1 MTDNAQ
7 PTSTKPYLVRAI
19 YEWCTDNGFT
29 PYVAVFVNRAVRV
42 PMEYVKNHEIV
53 LNVSF
58 EATQGLKIDNEA
70 ISFRARFAG
79 TARDLWVPTDNI
91 VAVYARE
98 NGQGMAFPLTP
109 ELQREQEQGAPSSAH
124 EATQLTE
131 VAHSDAPE
139 QSDAEKEASAAK
151 HKPKLTSVQAGDA
164 HEAPENDKTNAP
176 NARRKG
182 AKPSAAPPA
191 APLPLRAVTDE
202 NATSNNSANNNSN
215 NNANHGASD
224 NESEE
229 PPPGPDDPKKGPPGG
244 SRPALKRVK

>member
-164 HEAPENDKTNAP
+164 HEALENDKTNAP

-191 APLPLRAVTDE
+191 SPSPLRAVTDE
-202 NATSNNSANNNSN
+202 NATSNNNV
-215 NNANHGASD
+215 SD
-224 NESEE
+224 NESEA